1 MKNFLLFLTS
11 LLFSPLAIGSQP
23 KIQIVNSFVEAYNHQ
38 DITAMLDL
46 TTSDVSWMSV
56 ESKNLSVI
64 TAGKEQLRKAMQGF
78 FAGDSHGRS
87 EILRIQRSGDFIHAV
102 EKAIWSAEGE
112 EKSQCSLVIY
122 ELKEQKILNVWYYS
136 AHQCTAKT

>member
-56 ESKNLSVI
+56 E
-64 TAGKEQLRKAMQGF
+64 
-78 FAGDSHGRS
+78 
-87 EILRIQRSGDFIHAV
+87 
-102 EKAIWSAEGE
+102 
-112 EKSQCSLVIY
+112 
-122 ELKEQKILNVWYYS
+122 
-136 AHQCTAKT
+136 